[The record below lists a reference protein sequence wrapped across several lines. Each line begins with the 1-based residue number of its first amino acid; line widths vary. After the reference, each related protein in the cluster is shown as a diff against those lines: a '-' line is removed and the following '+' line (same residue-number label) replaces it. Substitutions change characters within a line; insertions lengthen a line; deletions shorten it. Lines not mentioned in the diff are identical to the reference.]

1 MNFGPLRA
9 QQAVLNS
16 SSLRIN
22 PSSKQ
27 GVPSPQLHEEKQ
39 SGLIVQDTV
48 EISEAGRQLA
58 EGAIV
63 SHAAKY
69 FGTTQINDSLNR
81 VLEGQPEEVSNSVY
95 NMIQSNFIVDGTVT
109 DENQRAVLLEMG
121 VSQSKYI
128 ADHYMEGDKAKEF
141 LETMNQIA
149 GIALTRSIDSETG
162 DISYT
167 TPTDRPLGAPEDY
180 VKLSEVMKQA
190 DPQQYAAFMNDI
202 KGGGNGLSQLLSFAQ
217 KVPQNPDWIN
227 KYKER
232 TGQMEELLNNTQL
245 KNRFDK
251 ADTTSASAFMNSMQ
265 TLLKEASATQDSYM
279 QNMRGFF
286 RNLGVKVD

>member
-1 MNFGPLRA
+1 MNFEPLRA
-9 QQAVLNS
+9 QQAVLS
-16 SSLRIN
+16 SGSLRIN
-22 PSSKQ
+22 PASKQ
-27 GVPSPQLHEEKQ
+27 VPSPQLQEEKV
-39 SGLIVQDTV
+39 SRFVVQDTV
-48 EISEAGRQLA
+48 EISEAGRKLA
-58 EGAIV
+58 EGDIV

-69 FGTTQINDSLNR
+69 FGTTQINDALNR
-81 VLEGQPEEVSNSVY
+81 VLEGQPEEVSDAVY

-109 DENQRAVLLEMG
+109 DEKQRAVLLEMG

-141 LETMNQIA
+141 MQTMNQIA
-149 GIALTRSIDSETG
+149 GIALTRTIDSETG

-167 TPTDRPLGAPEDY
+167 TPTDRPIGAPEDY
-180 VKLSEVMKQA
+180 VKLSEVMKQV
-190 DPQQYAAFMNDI
+190 DPQKYTAFMNDI

-232 TGQMEELLNNTQL
+232 TEQTEELLNKPQL
-245 KNRFDK
+245 TNRFDK
-251 ADTTSASAFMNSMQ
+251 ADTSSASAFMNSMQ
-265 TLLKEASATQDSYM
+265 NLLKESSAPEDSYM

-286 RNLGVKVD
+286 RNLGVQAN

>member
-9 QQAVLNS
+9 QQAILNA

-22 PSSKQ
+22 PTSKQ
-27 GVPSPQLHEEKQ
+27 APPPQLHEEQ
-39 SGLIVQDTV
+39 VSRVVVQDSV

-63 SHAAKY
+63 SQAAKY

-81 VLEGQPEEVSNSVY
+81 VLEGQPEEVSNAVY
-95 NMIQSNFIVDGTVT
+95 SMIQSNFIVDGTVT
-109 DENQRAVLLEMG
+109 DESQRAVLLEMG
-121 VSQSKYI
+121 VTQSKYI

-149 GIALTRSIDSETG
+149 GIALTRSTDLETG

-167 TPTDRPLGAPEDY
+167 TPIDRPSGAPEDY
-180 VKLSEVMKQA
+180 VKLSEVMKQV
-190 DPQQYAAFMNDI
+190 DPQKYTAYMNDI
-202 KGGGNGLSQLLSFAQ
+202 KGGGNGLSQLLNFAQ
-217 KVPQNPDWIN
+217 KVPQHPDWIE

-232 TGQMEELLNNTQL
+232 TGQNAELLNNTPL
-245 KNRFDK
+245 NNRFDK
-251 ADTTSASAFMNSMQ
+251 ANTTSASGFMNSMQ
-265 TLLKEASATQDSYM
+265 NLLKESSATQDSYM

-286 RNLGVKVD
+286 RNLGVQIH

>member
-16 SSLRIN
+16 SSLRID
-22 PSSKQ
+22 PTSKQ
-27 GVPSPQLHEEKQ
+27 VSSPQLHEGKL
-39 SGLIVQDTV
+39 SGFVVQDAV
-48 EISEAGRQLA
+48 EISETGRQLA

-63 SHAAKY
+63 SHAIKY
-69 FGTTQINDSLNR
+69 FGTTQINDALSR
-81 VLEGQPEEVSNSVY
+81 VLEDQPEEVSNAVY

-109 DENQRAVLLEMG
+109 DEKQRAVLLEMG

-128 ADHYMEGDKAKEF
+128 ANHYMEGDKAKEF
-141 LETMNQIA
+141 LKTMNQIA
-149 GIALTRSIDSETG
+149 AIALTRSIDPESG

-180 VKLSEVMKQA
+180 VKLTEVMKQV
-190 DPQQYAAFMNDI
+190 DPQKYAAFINNI
-202 KGGGNGLSQLLSFAQ
+202 KSGGNGLDQLLDFAQ
-217 KVPQNPDWIN
+217 KVPKNPDWIE
-227 KYKER
+227 KYKESTR
-232 TGQMEELLNNTQL
+232 QTTELLNITQL

-265 TLLKEASATQDSYM
+265 NLLEEASATHDSYM

-286 RNLGVKVD
+286 RNLGAQVH